1 MGNNYLKKSFLD
13 ILRHSFVLLIMSNLC
28 HGQADEKSA
37 PPSLR
42 DAFSDIQK
50 SSTAKENTDEV
61 EPIVVGREKWSDR
74 PDQVQAD
81 KQSEAKTIR
90 DNANSEKIQELDPLE
105 TKQGQVGPSKL
116 PMKAPTIPPAV
127 NLHRNFEGKLILKP
141 RNFGFEKAFPY
152 QLENSR
158 GKRLAYI
165 DFENVRSIDPID
177 LKDKRV
183 NVLGKLEPIKEGS
196 DDLVIRARI
205 LREIE

>member
-1 MGNNYLKKSFLD
+1 M
-13 ILRHSFVLLIMSNLC
+13 
-28 HGQADEKSA
+28 
-37 PPSLR
+37 
-42 DAFSDIQK
+42 
-50 SSTAKENTDEV
+50 
-61 EPIVVGREKWSDR
+61 
-74 PDQVQAD
+74 
-81 KQSEAKTIR
+81 
-90 DNANSEKIQELDPLE
+90 
-105 TKQGQVGPSKL
+105 QGQVGPSKL

>member
-1 MGNNYLKKSFLD
+1 M
-13 ILRHSFVLLIMSNLC
+13 
-28 HGQADEKSA
+28 A
-37 PPSLR
+37 
-42 DAFSDIQK
+42 DAFSEIQK
-50 SSTAKENTDEV
+50 SSTAQENTDEV

-74 PDQVQAD
+74 PDQLQAD
-81 KQSEAKTIR
+81 LQSEPKQSEIMQIVKR
-90 DNANSEKIQELDPLE
+90 FRLDPLE
-105 TKQGQVGPSKL
+105 TKQGQVDHSKL
-116 PMKAPTIPPAV
+116 PMKPPTIPPAV

-183 NVLGKLEPIKEGS
+183 NVLGKLSRKDQTI
-196 DDLVIRARI
+196 
-205 LREIE
+205 

>member
-1 MGNNYLKKSFLD
+1 
-13 ILRHSFVLLIMSNLC
+13 MSNLC

-37 PPSLR
+37 PPNLA
-42 DAFSDIQK
+42 DAFSEIQK
-50 SSTAKENTDEV
+50 SSTAQENTDEI

-81 KQSEAKTIR
+81 NQSDTKTTK

-105 TKQGQVGPSKL
+105 TKQGQVDPSKL
-116 PMKAPTIPPAV
+116 PMKPPTIPPAV

-165 DFENVRSIDPID
+165 DFENVRSIDPVD

-196 DDLVIRARI
+196 DDLVIRAKDSP
-205 LREIE
+205 

>member
-13 ILRHSFVLLIMSNLC
+13 ILRHSIVLLIMSNLC
-28 HGQADEKSA
+28 HGQADEKGA
-37 PPSLR
+37 PPNLA
-42 DAFSDIQK
+42 DAFSEIQK
-50 SSTAKENTDEV
+50 SSTAQENTDEI

-81 KQSEAKTIR
+81 NQSDTKTTK